1 MGTFVSVNFI
11 LTERRLIFNLCLSYN
26 AAHMQ
31 LTTTKA
37 QESIELQMLKSEPSL
52 MPILKPGDLVQVKLL
67 EKALRA
73 VYFEVPRVGTGII
86 YGSELT
92 NAREAL
98 KKMEIGD
105 EVAAKVIL
113 SENDN
118 GLIELSLTEAG
129 RQKVWQELKDLKE
142 KDEPFVVKIVDANSG
157 GLIAQLNGVSAFL
170 PGSQLANDRYPKN
183 AEGDRAK
190 MIEAFQKFI
199 GEEITVKI
207 LNLNPRTNKLIISE
221 REASSVNVK
230 ELLNKYKA
238 GDVVSGIISGVANFG
253 AFFRFADTPE
263 VEGLVHISELDH
275 RLIDNPKEVVN
286 IGDVVSAKILEIKDG
301 RVTLSLKALKADPWD
316 GIDEKFK
323 AGMTVSGKV
332 HKLSPFGAFI
342 KLTEDIIGL
351 IHVSEFGSLEE
362 LKKNLEKDSVHDF
375 VIDSI
380 KLEDK
385 RIVLKLK
392 T

>member
-1 MGTFVSVNFI
+1 
-11 LTERRLIFNLCLSYN
+11 LIFNPGLPYN

-31 LTTTKA
+31 LATIKA
-37 QESIELQMLKSEPSL
+37 QESIELQMLKSEPGL

-67 EKALRA
+67 EKAPRA
-73 VYFEVPRVGTGII
+73 VYFEVPKVGTGII

-105 EVAAKVIL
+105 EVAAKVVV
-113 SENDN
+113 SENDK

-142 KDEPFVVKIVDANSG
+142 KDEPFTVRIVDANAG

-190 MIEAFQKFI
+190 MVEAFQKFV

-263 VEGLVHISELDH
+263 VEGLIHISELDH

-286 IGDVVSAKILEIKDG
+286 VGDAVSAKVLEIKDG
-301 RVTLSLKALKADPWD
+301 RVTLSLKALKADPWT

-332 HKLSPFGAFI
+332 YKLSPFGAFV

-362 LKKNLEKDSVHDF
+362 LKKNLEKDSIHDF

-385 RIVLKLK
+385 RIVLKFK
-392 T
+392 A